1 MHKKKK
7 LKLLV
12 TGGAGFIGSN
22 LVDELVWLGH
32 RVSIIDNLSTGRKE
46 YINHKATFY
55 KKDIRNYKSIKPLF
69 KNMDCVFHLAAQA
82 RIQPSIINPANSF
95 AHNVLGTFNVL
106 LACKE
111 NNVKK
116 FISIGTV
123 CSYPK
128 FANIPFNEKD
138 LWNGYP
144 EETNA
149 SYGLAK
155 KMLIV
160 QSNAYREQYNFNSIT
175 LVQTNLYGPGDN
187 FDPLSSHVIP
197 ALIQK
202 IEQAKKSNLDEIE
215 IWGDG
220 TPTRD
225 FLYVDDAAR
234 AAILAAENYEKSDP
248 INIGSGKEISIRELT
263 NLIIKL
269 MNTSL
274 KIKWNIQ
281 KPNGQPRRCLD
292 IEKARKEIEFTTLV
306 DIEEGLKRTID
317 WYENEIKLRKTSIL

>member
-1 MHKKKK
+1 MKLFNKKI
-7 LKLLV
+7 V
-12 TGGAGFIGSN
+12 ITGGSGFLGSRIVFLLKQMGINDIIVPRSVDCDLRIKENCN
-22 LVDELVWLGH
+22 LITKNVD
-32 RVSIIDNLSTGRKE
+32 I
-46 YINHKATFY
+46 
-55 KKDIRNYKSIKPLF
+55 
-69 KNMDCVFHLAAQA
+69 VFHAAGNVGG
-82 RIQPSIINPANSF
+82 IGYNKNNPGSVFYDNIMMDTNMIEESR
-95 AHNVLGTFNVL
+95 
-106 LACKE
+106 K

-128 FANIPFNEKD
+128 FTNIPFNEKD
-138 LWNGYP
+138 LWGGYP

-160 QSNAYREQYNFNSIT
+160 QSDAYREQYNFNSIT
-175 LVQTNLYGPGDN
+175 LVQTNLYGPKDN

-202 IEQAKKSNLDEIE
+202 VDQAKKSNLDEIE

-220 TPTRD
+220 TPSRD
-225 FLYVDDAAR
+225 FLYVDDAAQ

-248 INIGSGKEISIRELT
+248 INIGSGKEISIKELIY
-263 NLIIKL
+263 LIMKL
-269 MNTSL
+269 MNVSF
-274 KIKWNIQ
+274 KIKWNTD

-292 IEKARKEIEFTTLV
+292 IEKAKTEIHFIPQICIEDGLRKTIE
-306 DIEEGLKRTID
+306 
-317 WYENEIKLRKTSIL
+317 WYENEHTSK

>member
-1 MHKKKK
+1 M
-7 LKLLV
+7 KLLDKKIVV
-12 TGGAGFIGSN
+12 TGGFGFLGSRIVFSLN
-22 LVDELVWLGH
+22 KMGV
-32 RVSIIDNLSTGRKE
+32 
-46 YINHKATFY
+46 
-55 KKDIRNYKSIKPLF
+55 KDILIPRSVDCDLRIAENCNKIT
-69 KNMDCVFHLAAQA
+69 KNVDVVFHAAG
-82 RIQPSIINPANSF
+82 
-95 AHNVLGTFNVL
+95 NVGGIGYNKSHPGSVFYDNIMMDTNMMEESR
-106 LACKE
+106 K

-160 QSNAYREQYNFNSIT
+160 QSDAYREQYNFNSIT

-248 INIGSGKEISIRELT
+248 INIGSGKEISIRELA

-317 WYENEIKLRKTSIL
+317 WYENEYKVKKN